1 MRVRAAV
8 GAAAMAGML
17 TAGCSGAHPAP
28 AHRAAAAATTAT
40 KAATPTTRRATPLS
54 EGLREAQ
61 QAQAALSNGEP
72 DGSNDGVLYG
82 AAGQLDSSDMDRSE
96 SVPKGRRLVIEV
108 ACVGKGEVAV
118 TVVSGR
124 AAAHRTVPCGA
135 TAQVRSLELTT
146 AAPRLDVERTAGPG
160 ANGGLAYV
168 VRKAA

>member
-28 AHRAAAAATTAT
+28 AHRAA
-40 KAATPTTRRATPLS
+40 AATPTTRRATPLS